1 MASPTV
7 TPLPESRQPKGSDGR
22 LASAVTPSAGPPL
35 SPRLDVRLHRSYRAF
50 FAMRHWLWRHVTPA
64 GALLFWAMLAAGSF
78 TDVGQTMAHH
88 LFGLLFCILSLS
100 LISVRKPKHA
110 FAIERTLP
118 RHASVGAPLRY
129 RLTVHNRTRRWYRG
143 TEFWEGVPDPRP
155 TPLEF
160 STLAEP
166 EEAARNWFDRRY
178 RFYRWTWLC
187 QRNRRARVDPT
198 PLPDLPPGGSVDVT
212 IEMQPL
218 RRGRLVIGPSEI
230 ARIDPLGLFRRLAVV
245 KETPSHLMIFP
256 RRFALPPIPLPGRS
270 QRLHSGGIALAGSVG
285 DSEEFVSVRE
295 YRAGDPLRRI
305 HWAGWARTQRPIVKE
320 FQEEFFVRHALLL
333 DTFAGGPES
342 DAFEDAVSLAASFAS
357 TVDQRDSL
365 LDLMFVGDRAHVFTG
380 GRGLAHGEQLLEV
393 LAGVELQPLGD
404 PATLEQLVLK
414 HSTHLSGCILILL
427 RWDPPRRRLRERL
440 ESHRIPTLTFVVSKE
455 PPSELDPLPDRVHW
469 LSPGKIEE
477 TLAILPF
484 SPVPT

>member
-1 MASPTV
+1 MTPTDSRQAPGSDQRASPIAA
-7 TPLPESRQPKGSDGR
+7 K
-22 LASAVTPSAGPPL
+22 PSVPPL
-35 SPRLDVRLHRSYRAF
+35 SPRLDARLHRSYRVF
-50 FAMRHWLWRHVTPA
+50 FSMRHWLWRHVTPA

-88 LFGLLFCILSLS
+88 LFGLLFCLLCLSLV
-100 LISVRKPKHA
+100 SVRKPKNA
-110 FAIERTLP
+110 FAIDRTLP

-129 RLTVHNRTRRWYRG
+129 RLIVHNRTRRWYRG

-155 TPLEF
+155 TPREF
-160 STLAEP
+160 STLVEP
-166 EEAARNWFDRRY
+166 EESSRNWFDRRY

-198 PLPDLPPGGSVDVT
+198 PLPDLPPGGSVEVP
-212 IEMQPL
+212 IEMHPL

-245 KETPSHLMIFP
+245 KETPAHLMIFP
-256 RRFALPPIPLPGRS
+256 RRFLLPPIPLPGRS

-333 DTFAGGPES
+333 DTFAGGPEAE
-342 DAFEDAVSLAASFAS
+342 AFEDAVSLAASFAS

-365 LDLMFVGDRAHVFTG
+365 LDLMFVGNRAHVFTG

-393 LAGVELQPLGD
+393 LAGVDLQPLGD

-414 HSTHLSGCILILL
+414 HSARLSGCILILL
-427 RWDPPRRRLRERL
+427 HWDTHRRRLRECL
-440 ESHRIPTLTFVVSKE
+440 ESHQIPTLTFVVSRE
-455 PPSELDPLPDRVHW
+455 SPPEKVSLPARVHW
-469 LSPGKIEE
+469 LNPGRVEQ
-477 TLAILPF
+477 TLASIPF
-484 SPVPT
+484 SSAPT

>member
-1 MASPTV
+1 MASPAIPSKPQPTDA
-7 TPLPESRQPKGSDGR
+7 PLDPVP
-22 LASAVTPSAGPPL
+22 APSHPHPVL
-35 SPRLDVRLHRSYRAF
+35 PSPRLDARLHRSYRVF
-50 FAMRHWLWRHVTPA
+50 FALRQWLWRHVTPA

-88 LFGLLFCILSLS
+88 LFGLLFCVLCVALV
-100 LISVRKPKHA
+100 SVRKPKNA
-110 FAIERTLP
+110 FAVERSLP
-118 RHASVGAPLRY
+118 RHASVGSPLRY
-129 RLTVHNRTRRWYRG
+129 RVTVHNRTRRWFRG

-166 EEAARNWFDRRY
+166 EESGRNWFDRRY

-187 QRNRRARVDPT
+187 LRNRRARVDPA
-198 PLPDLPPGGSVDVT
+198 PLPDIPPSSSVDLPM
-212 IEMQPL
+212 ELHPL
-218 RRGRLVIGPSEI
+218 RRGRLSLGPSEI
-230 ARIDPLGLFRRLAVV
+230 AQTDPLGLFRRLAVV
-245 KETPSHLMIFP
+245 KESPAHLIVFP
-256 RRFALPPIPLPGRS
+256 RRFVLPPIPLPGRA
-270 QRLHSGGIALAGSVG
+270 QRLHSGGIAFAGSVG

-333 DTFAGGPES
+333 DTFAGGPEA

-357 TVDQRDSL
+357 TVDQSDSL

-380 GRGLAHGEQLLEV
+380 GRGVAHGEQLLEV

-404 PATLEQLVLK
+404 PASLERLVLK

-427 RWDPPRRRLRERL
+427 SWDAPRRRLRDRL
-440 ESHRIPTLTFVVSKE
+440 EAHRIPTLTFIVRRG
-455 PPSELDPLPDRVHW
+455 PPPDTDPLPARVHW
-469 LSPGKIEE
+469 LPPGGLEQA
-477 TLAILPF
+477 LASLSF
-484 SPVPT
+484 SAPTS